1 MFPSLPAPPSLHPRI
16 KPNKNIN
23 SYLIASRMPPGQ
35 VSRSRESRSLLK
47 EGPEGSQWSPNME
60 DFLAPL
66 GLVFRPPGDRF
77 SFPEGC
83 EMALQRLPGASW
95 GPGRRQEGTLVDFG
109 RKRVSQRIV
118 WTALGAVLGPSWR
131 LLSPIWVTSPPSGRG
146 QGSLGEHIFGVVVR
160 GKAESPPNSPIV
172 YFWGGCV
179 VL

>member
-1 MFPSLPAPPSLHPRI
+1 MVVL
-16 KPNKNIN
+16 

-35 VSRSRESRSLLK
+35 VSRSRESRSLQK
-47 EGPEGSQWSPNME
+47 EGPEGSQWSPKME
-60 DFLAPL
+60 DVLAPL

-118 WTALGAVLGPSWR
+118 WPALGTVLGPSWR
-131 LLSPIWVTSPPSGRG
+131 LLAPIWVASPPPGGR
-146 QGSLGEHIFGVVVR
+146 QGSLGEDIFGVVFR
-160 GKAESPPNSPIV
+160 GKAESPQSTPI
-172 YFWGGCV
+172 
-179 VL
+179 